1 MDPLESLLDDIIT
14 AAPRV
19 LAQMLIIAAVFFTC
33 GSAMQA
39 IINLILP

>member
-1 MDPLESLLDDIIT
+1 MNPLESLLDDIIT

-19 LAQMLIIAAVFFTC
+19 IVQMLIIAAVFFAC
-33 GSAMQA
+33 GSALQA